1 MEQKTS
7 SSAADFAL
15 FEFNDMPGIVENG
28 IAYQASAQGLLRTT
42 SQAGA
47 APQTAPEDTE
57 ANEHNELAEHNNA

>member
-57 ANEHNELAEHNNA
+57 NNESSEPNEPSDA